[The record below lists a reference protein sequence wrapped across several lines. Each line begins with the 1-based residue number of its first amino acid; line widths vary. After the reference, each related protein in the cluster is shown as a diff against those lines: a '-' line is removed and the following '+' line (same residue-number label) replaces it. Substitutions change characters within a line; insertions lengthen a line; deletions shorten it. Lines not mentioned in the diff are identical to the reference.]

1 MTSLYIQPHS
11 PAMNK
16 TLRQAYLANSWSRPE
31 GFLAYLREQKCF
43 SHSNGDTKANPYW
56 YGSILEFNTLDRVAG
71 EALASKSISKKR
83 LAEFAETYTREDLSP
98 IVRLTGYVLQRLL
111 KVS

>member
-1 MTSLYIQPHS
+1 
-11 PAMNK
+11 MNK

-56 YGSILEFNTLDRVAG
+56 YGSILEFNTLDRVVK
-71 EALASKSISKKR
+71 EALASKSISEKR
-83 LAEFAETYTREDLSP
+83 LAEFAETYAEDYLSP
-98 IVRLTGYVLQRLL
+98 IVRLTGFTLQRMA
-111 KVS
+111 K